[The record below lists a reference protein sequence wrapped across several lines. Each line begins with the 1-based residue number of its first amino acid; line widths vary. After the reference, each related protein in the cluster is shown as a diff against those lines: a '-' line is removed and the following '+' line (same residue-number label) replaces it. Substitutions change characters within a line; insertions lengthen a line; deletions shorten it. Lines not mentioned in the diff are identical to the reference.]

1 MEVDKTHN
9 KRYELT
15 LEFLKSNELLKEGSL
30 ILDCGGNS
38 TFIKNYLN
46 KNCSGLSVEST
57 SSDLR
62 YDLDLPSNTFD
73 LVLCMEVI
81 EHIKDQESSI
91 IEDIATF
98 TGSGIKN
105 LISECA
111 RVLKPGGSL
120 LITTPN
126 IHSYRV
132 LSNWLY
138 KGPEIFNYR
147 FHPREL
153 SYKYIEGIVENLFSS
168 YSYAFYNAWETFEL
182 PEEAIK
188 DYEEML
194 TNFGFDTTNRKEDD
208 LFFLCRK

>member
-1 MEVDKTHN
+1 MEVDKVHN

-15 LEFLKSNELLKEGSL
+15 LEFLKSNELLKEGSS

-81 EHIKDQESSI
+81 EHIKDQDSSL
-91 IEDIATF
+91 IEDIAAF

-132 LSNWLY
+132 LNNWLY
-138 KGPEIFNYR
+138 KGNEIFNYR
-147 FHPREL
+147 LHPREL

-168 YSYAFYNAWETFEL
+168 YSYVFYNSWETFEL
-182 PEEAIK
+182 PEEIIK
-188 DYEEML
+188 NYEEML
-194 TNFGFDTTNRKEDD
+194 TNFGFDTTNRREDD